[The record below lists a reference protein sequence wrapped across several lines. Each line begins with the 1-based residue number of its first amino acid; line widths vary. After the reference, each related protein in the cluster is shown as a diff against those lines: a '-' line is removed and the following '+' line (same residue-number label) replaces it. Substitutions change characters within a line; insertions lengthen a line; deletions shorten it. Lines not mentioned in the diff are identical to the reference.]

1 MKHSVSVA
9 CFFFFSIVR
18 VVAQEEVTLDRAIQ
32 AGMQHNYD
40 VLVFRKN
47 SDLANN
53 DNRYAFG
60 AFLPQ
65 INANG
70 SYLKNN
76 IDSKNSTFAEPPVVT
91 ERTGVKSTNTNAQLQ
106 VVWPIFDGTRM
117 FATRKRIE
125 ELAVLGEINVRNQ
138 MMNSA
143 ASIIVNY
150 YNIVRQK
157 QQLKATQELM
167 LVSEERVKLAER
179 KLEVGTGGKPELLQA
194 KVDLNSQRTAIL
206 VQQTLI
212 QQLKDQLDGLVGM
225 TLPLSY
231 EVSDTIPI
239 DLTLTMDQIIT
250 GIEGTN
256 QAVVAAKKNIDV
268 AKLVLKEN
276 RATRSP
282 IISLVGAYNF
292 TKAENELATSPF
304 SLRLTQNN
312 GYNYGAQVTIP
323 IMNNMNVNRLIGA
336 AKINLSRQQI
346 IYDQQLALATVGVR
360 NAFVNYDNSMKSLAI
375 QEENILLAKENV
387 YIALE
392 GFKRGITTALDLRTA
407 QQSLADAYNQL
418 IGSRYSAK
426 VAETELL
433 RLKGALLQ

>member
-1 MKHSVSVA
+1 
-9 CFFFFSIVR
+9 
-18 VVAQEEVTLDRAIQ
+18 L
-32 AGMQHNYD
+32 QHNYD
-40 VLVFRKN
+40 ILVVRRT
-47 SDLANN
+47 SDLAGN
-53 DNRYAFG
+53 DNRFAFG

-65 INANG
+65 LNANG
-70 SYLKNN
+70 TYTKNN
-76 IDSKNSTFAEPPVVT
+76 IDSKNQTFGDPNATPPNPSVETV
-91 ERTGVKSTNTNAQLQ
+91 RTGVKATNTNAQVQML
-106 VVWPIFDGTRM
+106 WTIFDGTKM
-117 FATRKRIE
+117 FATRRRIE

-143 ASIIVNY
+143 ASIIANY

-157 QQLKATQELM
+157 QQLRATQELM

-179 KLEVGTGGKPELLQA
+179 KLQVGTGGKPELLQA

-206 VQQTLI
+206 VQETLI

-225 TLPLSY
+225 TLPNAY

-239 DLTLTMDQIIT
+239 DLSLTLNEIIT

-256 QAVVAAKKNIDV
+256 QSLVAARKNIDI
-268 AKLVLKEN
+268 AKLVLREN

-282 IISLVGAYNF
+282 VIGLFGAYNF
-292 TKAENELATSPF
+292 TKIENELATSPF
-304 SLRLTQNN
+304 SLKLTQNN
-312 GYNYGAQVTIP
+312 GYNYGATISIP
-323 IMNNMNVNRLIGA
+323 ILNAMNVNRLVTA
-336 AKINLSRQQI
+336 AKINMSRQET
-346 IYDQQLALATVGVR
+346 IYDQQLAIATVGVR
-360 NAFVNYDNSMKSLAI
+360 NAYVNYDNSKKSLVI